1 MLRRAVPVILAAAAL
16 AAPPAH
22 AAGDPTM
29 PLGDVRTGM
38 SCTVKSVV
46 LGTDIATFDARV
58 DGVLSDARDVRR
70 ARILI
75 SLSGAAVDATGVGPG
90 FSGSPVIC
98 PGADG
103 VARIIGAISE
113 TVGSYGGRTVLATPI
128 QAILGEPVDPPAQPL
143 STVRAAALRS
153 TALPLATPISIGGV
167 SPELGS
173 LLQRAARRAGRTVL
187 LAPPARATTAQVPA
201 PPLVPG
207 SAVSVGYATGDVSAG
222 AVGTVAYVDGDAVWA
237 FGHPFEGAGR
247 RELFLQSA
255 YVYGVVNNPVSAGD
269 IATYKLA
276 SPLDP
281 IGTLTQDGISG
292 IAGRLGRQP
301 ASYPLR
307 VTVRDRDTGR
317 LGSSLSRLADERG
330 VGFPNGFSALSSL
343 AVPAVVDA
351 IQDGIGGSPVR
362 QSTDLCIRVSVA
374 QRKKPLAFCN
384 RYIGGGGD
392 AESMASGPL
401 ASDLASATDLLDVYD
416 ASALT
421 IKGVEIGVR
430 VRRGLALAELVSVS
444 GPRVVSR
451 GSVLTLRAKLRRPGG
466 ARITRTIR
474 VPVPRT
480 MPAGPR
486 DVLLRGNDADVAPT
500 GSDSSTLDLSGLF
513 DDTSGEE
520 PPPSP
525 SSVSKLAEEVSALH
539 RYDGVTARFVRIGA
553 GAPQQLPGGRE
564 GIAQRARRVFRDPAI
579 RVSGRARWSVFVR

>member
-416 ASALT
+416 AVRADDQGRRDRRARTARTRARRARLGLRSARRLAWRRT
-421 IKGVEIGVR
+421 HAAREAAPARWRTDHAHDPGPRPADDAGRPARRAAARQRRRRRADGLGLLDARPVGSVR
-430 VRRGLALAELVSVS
+430 RHVRRGGPALAVERL
-444 GPRVVSR
+444 
-451 GSVLTLRAKLRRPGG
+451 
-466 ARITRTIR
+466 
-474 VPVPRT
+474 
-480 MPAGPR
+480 
-486 DVLLRGNDADVAPT
+486 
-500 GSDSSTLDLSGLF
+500 
-513 DDTSGEE
+513 
-520 PPPSP
+520 
-525 SSVSKLAEEVSALH
+525 
-539 RYDGVTARFVRIGA
+539 
-553 GAPQQLPGGRE
+553 Q
-564 GIAQRARRVFRDPAI
+564 ARRGGLGAA
-579 RVSGRARWSVFVR
+579 SL